1 MKSSFGKRLF
11 RLFLLFSLVPAIVLA
26 ALGYYVASHDRL
38 EGLTGESESS
48 TELVE
53 YYNRFLYDIIRTEI
67 SNESPP
73 SVGPDERLQFLLSVS
88 DTGFSILGSSPLFTN
103 KVAEVVAVTAHAK
116 PFGFVK
122 IDGLYYQFNTVEKGG
137 GELLAGGMIHS
148 ATYTEKLAALQSDY
162 AAVSSQRELSAN
174 YLLFLAL
181 VFLIIAVTT
190 AILAYYFSSRLAR
203 NLASPLTRLS
213 EASQRI
219 ADGDFEQQVEPGGIG
234 EVRILIENFNRM
246 AAQLRATT
254 LRLAQT
260 ERVAAWRNIARR
272 FAHELKNPLQPIMIS
287 IHRMEKALKDSE
299 HYRELQQPLQ
309 AASEELK
316 HLTELADRF
325 SQLAKLPEPT
335 VKQVEMNEFLRS
347 ISDLYRELL
356 AEYDFALQ
364 LANEAVTARIDQ
376 TYFREA
382 IHNLL
387 QNAVDASRPG
397 GRIELCLRQEKDRA
411 VIEIRDF
418 GHGMNSETVSA
429 APLPY
434 FTTKA
439 EGSGIG
445 LAVVEKIVSDL
456 SGSMIIDS
464 KENEGTKVTLNIPL
478 RSDHGRYDSDS

>member
-11 RLFLLFSLVPAIVLA
+11 RLFLLFSLVPAIILA
-26 ALGYYVASHDRL
+26 AIGYYVASHDRL
-38 EGLTGESESS
+38 EGLTDESESS

-53 YYNRFLYDIIRTEI
+53 YYNRFLFEVIKTEI
-67 SNESPP
+67 SSKPMPP
-73 SVGPDERLQFLLSVS
+73 VEPDETLQFLLTVN
-88 DTGFSILGSSPLFTN
+88 DTGFSVLGSSPLFTR
-103 KVAEVVAVTAHAK
+103 KVAEVIASTAHAK

-122 IDGLYYQFNTVEKGG
+122 IDGLYYQFNTLKTDD
-137 GELLAGGMIHS
+137 GEMLAGGLIHPDI
-148 ATYTEKLAALQSDY
+148 YTDRLTALQSHY
-162 AAVSSQRELSAN
+162 AAVSSQRELTTN

-181 VFLIIAVTT
+181 VFLIVAAVTVS
-190 AILAYYFSSRLAR
+190 LAYYFSSRLAR

-219 ADGDFEQQVEPGGIG
+219 ANGDFEQQVEPGGIG
-234 EVRILIENFNRM
+234 EVKTLIDNFNQM
-246 AAQLRATT
+246 AAQLRTTT

-287 IHRMEKALKDSE
+287 IHRLEKALRDSE
-299 HYRELQQPLQ
+299 LYGELQQPLQ
-309 AASEELK
+309 AASEELR

-325 SQLAKLPEPT
+325 SQLAKLPEPRIE
-335 VKQVEMNEFLRS
+335 VVDMNEFLKT

-356 AEYDFALQ
+356 SDYDYCLK
-364 LANEAVTARIDQ
+364 LPDRTVTVRIDQ

-387 QNAVDASRPG
+387 QNAVDASTQG
-397 GRIELCLRQEKDRA
+397 CRIELRLKTDRDRA
-411 VIEIRDF
+411 VIEVRDF
-418 GHGMNSETVSA
+418 GQGMSSEIVSS

-445 LAVVEKIVSDL
+445 LAVVEKIVNDL
-456 SGSMIIDS
+456 SGSMMIDS
-464 KENEGTKVTLNIPL
+464 KENEGTMVALSIPL
-478 RSDHGRYDSDS
+478 YNDHGR